1 MAPNFWACARAVLED
16 GGVAA
21 WWNGRHSRLKIC
33 FWETGVPVRVR
44 PRPPKQQRC
53 AARANQ
59 GSLESG
65 AYASYAKGNWTL
77 RLIRNGGDNMANKLE
92 ELVIRT
98 RKIRMTP
105 DQLREQRQ
113 SFAYGNT
120 NIENERITREMVAEA
135 DRKIEAE
142 SK

>member
-1 MAPNFWACARAVLED
+1 MV
-16 GGVAA
+16 
-21 WWNGRHSRLKIC
+21 
-33 FWETGVPVRVR
+33 
-44 PRPPKQQRC
+44 
-53 AARANQ
+53 
-59 GSLESG
+59 
-65 AYASYAKGNWTL
+65 
-77 RLIRNGGDNMANKLE
+77 NKLD

-98 RKIRMTP
+98 RKITMTP
-105 DQLREQRQ
+105 EQLREQRQ